1 MFPPRSAKA
10 AWTQRIAWATDRAKV
25 ADDNW
30 VRAAAA
36 AAANNGSGDG
46 AGTTTSSS
54 PPPPPTPIV
63 HPGVNNTKYV
73 LMPVDKQRVDA
84 TDARAPPAM
93 SGSYINYDLAPHAL
107 KKIVADAE
115 ATRSAAAAK
124 AEAEAEAS
132 SALELELEP
141 EAKPAEAKPKPPTGA
156 ELPTPRALRG
166 LREGDVEL
174 SFLGTGSS
182 APAKYRNVSGI
193 FLDVPSRGCM
203 FLDAG
208 EGTFGQLNRLY
219 GAAGADARLRRLKMI
234 WISHVHADHHVGVP
248 TLLAERRARMIASGI
263 ENPPPL
269 VVVGPPALRRYLLAY
284 EQVQPLCYHF
294 VACHEVR
301 EDRWAAAAADA
312 DADAAD
318 ARRFPSLG
326 FYEERSLNLVRAAC
340 EEMGLARVVSA
351 PVVHCA
357 QSYAVSVEAKP
368 REKEL
373 VVESENAPAE
383 KAADVVPGWKLVYS
397 GDTRPCESLTRL
409 ATDATVLVH
418 EATFENDMDEDAI
431 KKRHS
436 TTRDAVRTGVEA
448 RAYRT
453 ILTHF
458 SQRYPKIPVLD
469 ESVSERTAVA
479 FDMMRVDFARDL
491 PRLPSLVPAVQA
503 VFLDPEEVFGGGGN
517 NTAAANKK
525 KKWGP
530 PPRGGSKSPPGR

>member
-36 AAANNGSGDG
+36 AAANHGSGDG

-93 SGSYINYDLAPHAL
+93 SGSYINYDLAPHAF

-132 SALELELEP
+132 SALELELEQ

-263 ENPPPL
+263 
-269 VVVGPPALRRYLLAY
+269 
-284 EQVQPLCYHF
+284 
-294 VACHEVR
+294 
-301 EDRWAAAAADA
+301 
-312 DADAAD
+312 
-318 ARRFPSLG
+318 
-326 FYEERSLNLVRAAC
+326 
-340 EEMGLARVVSA
+340 
-351 PVVHCA
+351 
-357 QSYAVSVEAKP
+357 
-368 REKEL
+368 
-373 VVESENAPAE
+373 
-383 KAADVVPGWKLVYS
+383 
-397 GDTRPCESLTRL
+397 
-409 ATDATVLVH
+409 
-418 EATFENDMDEDAI
+418 
-431 KKRHS
+431 
-436 TTRDAVRTGVEA
+436 
-448 RAYRT
+448 
-453 ILTHF
+453 
-458 SQRYPKIPVLD
+458 
-469 ESVSERTAVA
+469 
-479 FDMMRVDFARDL
+479 
-491 PRLPSLVPAVQA
+491 
-503 VFLDPEEVFGGGGN
+503 
-517 NTAAANKK
+517 
-525 KKWGP
+525 
-530 PPRGGSKSPPGR
+530 